1 MIKKTLIIF
10 TFFIILVTI
19 LFSTTN
25 FERSTVVHQNN
36 YTKQPIIITPN
47 KYKDRFCNMTI
58 KEITYSAQSILPN
71 KDTLFFDDIG
81 CLVLWLEEQKSKN
94 DIVLW
99 VWAKDINKY
108 INARKAWYSLTEK
121 TPMNY
126 GFGAYKVK
134 KDQYIDFDTMSAKML
149 KGETMAN
156 PKVRKQLLGND

>member
-1 MIKKTLIIF
+1 M
-10 TFFIILVTI
+10 
-19 LFSTTN
+19 
-25 FERSTVVHQNN
+25 
-36 YTKQPIIITPN
+36 
-47 KYKDRFCNMTI
+47 
-58 KEITYSAQSILPN
+58 
-71 KDTLFFDDIG
+71 
-81 CLVLWLEEQKSKN
+81 VLWLEEQKSKN

-126 GFGAYKVK
+126 GFGAYKIK
-134 KDQYIDFDTMSAKML
+134 KDQYVDFDTMSAKML